1 MLKSNNNFNRAIGL
15 VKLTLFSI
23 ILVFQFGC
31 TGQND
36 PQKPNDLIPEDQYID
51 LLIEMQH
58 IQSYRNAEPD
68 SVNADSLKAK
78 VYESYS
84 VTDSQFLATHKYY
97 QLQPD
102 RHLRQIDS
110 VLKKLDK
117 EELRIRS
124 FIDSVQSQR
133 QKRDS
138 LVTADSLNDQ

>member
-1 MLKSNNNFNRAIGL
+1 MLKSNNNFSWSIGL
-15 VKLTLFSI
+15 VKLTLLSV

-36 PQKPNDLIPEDQYID
+36 PDKPNDLIPEDQYID

-78 VYESYS
+78 VFESYS

-102 RHLRQIDS
+102 HHLRQIDS
-110 VLKKLDK
+110 VLKRLDE

-124 FIDSVQSQR
+124 FIDSVQSRR

-138 LVTADSLNDQ
+138 LVTPDSLNDQ